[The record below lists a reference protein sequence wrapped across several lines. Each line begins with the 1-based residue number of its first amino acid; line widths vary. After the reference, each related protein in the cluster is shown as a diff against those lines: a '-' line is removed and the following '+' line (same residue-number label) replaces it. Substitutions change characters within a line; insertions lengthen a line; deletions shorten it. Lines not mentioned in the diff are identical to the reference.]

1 MLRTGRC
8 WRFAHSNWFGI
19 TWDLFPSTSDL
30 LTHYSFSEPQLHTKG
45 LDPWSQTLPDF
56 WSMCIHGSYTGNYK
70 RRYKLKR
77 WGRLIKVVLFSS
89 HGSVVHVVSSPPP
102 GIYASHF
109 GDPGTHKAEIL
120 FYSTWRTQSLVHRR
134 HLKMLQRRE
143 NKLRP
148 HRRQTRGLEF
158 RHHSHTGLPN
168 SAFSAFSLLSRFEK
182 APERGYCCFFR
193 LV

>member
-1 MLRTGRC
+1 MVPNSSRFLKHVHPWLLHRKLQTQIQVKKMRPINQSCFIFFSRLSGTCGIFTSTRDLC
-8 WRFAHSNWFGI
+8 IPLWRP
-19 TWDLFPSTSDL
+19 WD
-30 LTHYSFSEPQLHTKG
+30 PQ
-45 LDPWSQTLPDF
+45 
-56 WSMCIHGSYTGNYK
+56 
-70 RRYKLKR
+70 R
-77 WGRLIKVVLFSS
+77 
-89 HGSVVHVVSSPPP
+89 
-102 GIYASHF
+102 
-109 GDPGTHKAEIL
+109 AEIL